1 VLLTKF
7 CFQIYTPKNYRE
19 KLIRWIICD
28 DQPFTVVEETNLRH
42 LFKMLRPEVECLSG
56 DTVKV
61 YILSM
66 FEEER
71 NRMRKVLQDAPGKIS
86 FTLDAW
92 TSRNQLPFLGITAH
106 WVDSEWNLRS
116 TLLNFQLLSG
126 PHSGENLQETFE
138 SSCRELGILTKAS
151 RLIFWFLASSF

>member
-1 VLLTKF
+1 
-7 CFQIYTPKNYRE
+7 
-19 KLIRWIICD
+19 
-28 DQPFTVVEETNLRH
+28 
-42 LFKMLRPEVECLSG
+42 MLHPEVECLSG

-71 NRMRKVLQDAPGKIS
+71 NRMRKVLQDTLGKIS

-106 WVDSEWNLRS
+106 WVDSEWDLRS
-116 TLLNFQLLSG
+116 TLLDF
-126 PHSGENLQETFE
+126 
-138 SSCRELGILTKAS
+138 
-151 RLIFWFLASSF
+151 